1 MIHTNEPANVFY
13 VLVSAARADKSDI
26 VNMSRQL
33 GLKAELERDP
43 EYYGVL
49 ECTGLTGCY
58 REEGQEVAT
67 EERTYRVRC
76 ENRAQAIN
84 VARLA
89 CNVFEQDCVMVYKS
103 QTHTAGLM
111 FCKGLDGYKTTRLN
125 GSFQQVDAPKGEC
138 FTKDADRWVLI
149 GLRVPDYRSS
159 SRVA

>member
-1 MIHTNEPANVFY
+1 MIYTNEPANVLY
-13 VLVSAARADKSDI
+13 VLVSAARANLSDI
-26 VNMSRQL
+26 ANMGRQL
-33 GLKAELERDP
+33 DLKALLQAEP

-76 ENRAQAIN
+76 ESKAQAIN

-89 CNVFEQDCVMVYKS
+89 CNDFEQDCVMVYKS
-103 QTHTAGLM
+103 QTHTAGLV
-111 FCKGLDGYKTTRLN
+111 FCKGLDGYKVTRLN

-138 FTKDADRWVLI
+138 FTKDAEGRFWEV
-149 GLRVPDYRSS
+149 V
-159 SRVA
+159 

>member
-1 MIHTNEPANVFY
+1 MIHTREPANVFY
-13 VLVSAARADKSDI
+13 VLVSAARANLPDVS
-26 VNMSRQL
+26 NMKRQL
-33 GLKAELERDP
+33 ALRDALKFDP

-49 ECTGLTGCY
+49 ECTGLTGWY

-67 EERTYRVRC
+67 QERTYRVRC

-89 CNVFEQDCVMVYKS
+89 CNTFDQDCVLVYKS

-125 GSFQQVDAPKGEC
+125 GSFQQVDKPTGENY
-138 FTKDADRWVLI
+138 TTDAEGRFWEV
-149 GLRVPDYRSS
+149 V
-159 SRVA
+159 

>member
-1 MIHTNEPANVFY
+1 MIYTNEPANVFY
-13 VLVSAARADKSDI
+13 VLVSAARANLSDM
-26 VNMSRQL
+26 VNMGRQL
-33 GLKAELERDP
+33 DLKALLQAEP

-58 REEGQEVAT
+58 REAGQEAAT

-89 CNVFEQDCVMVYKS
+89 CNDFEQDCVMVYKS
-103 QTHTAGLM
+103 QTHTAALL
-111 FCKGLDGYKTTRLN
+111 CGYKATSLN

-138 FTKDADRWVLI
+138 YTKDAEGRFWEV
-149 GLRVPDYRSS
+149 V
-159 SRVA
+159 

>member
-1 MIHTNEPANVFY
+1 MIYTNEPANVFY

-26 VNMSRQL
+26 VNMNAQL
-33 GLKAELERDP
+33 MLKHTLQQDP

-89 CNVFEQDCVMVYKS
+89 CNDFEQDCVMVYKS

-111 FCKGLDGYKTTRLN
+111 FCKGLDGYKTTRLS

-138 FTKDADRWVLI
+138 FTKDAEGRFWEV
-149 GLRVPDYRSS
+149 V
-159 SRVA
+159 